1 MKNDTSELFSDIF
14 KEADKI
20 KASAA
25 EFYALHKHRI
35 ERLEE
40 ENARC
45 REALKIIRQ
54 EVEEQG
60 CCADWD
66 EIVYQ
71 CDQALGDRK

>member
-1 MKNDTSELFSDIF
+1 MKHDAPELFSDIF

-25 EFYALHKHRI
+25 EFYALYKHRI
-35 ERLEE
+35 EQLEE

-45 REALKIIRQ
+45 KEALKIILQ
-54 EVEEQG
+54 EVEGQG
-60 CCADWD
+60 GCADRD